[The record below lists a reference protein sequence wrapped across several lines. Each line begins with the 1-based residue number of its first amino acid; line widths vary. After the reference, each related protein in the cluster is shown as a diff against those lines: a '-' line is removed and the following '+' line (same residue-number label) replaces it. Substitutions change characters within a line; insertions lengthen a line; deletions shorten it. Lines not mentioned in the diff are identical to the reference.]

1 MIYCW
6 VWNILFCFC
15 LNEKAN
21 QASVRVED
29 EDGAEDEAEEEVDK
43 VDVAGDVADVDED
56 PAEDDAQV
64 RPRLKNVQPN
74 VCHKGNWARDTCNLV
89 FF

>member
-1 MIYCW
+1 MERGFPY
-6 VWNILFCFC
+6 
-15 LNEKAN
+15 
-21 QASVRVED
+21 QASIRVKD
-29 EDGAEDEAEEEVDK
+29 EEGAEDEAEEEVDK

-64 RPRLKNVQPN
+64 RSRLKNVQPN

-89 FF
+89 FL